1 MFMVYRQDGSP
12 LAVRLAIGV
21 LIAGLALLTAHNWLH
36 MPWPAILPATL
47 WDWLY
52 NALEIGAAGLCAARA
67 LLRRDD
73 RAAWF
78 AVALGLALFAAGDM
92 YYSLVWGD
100 ANSVP
105 VPSIADGLYL
115 SFYPAIYVGIVLL
128 LRSRLG
134 SLPMGLWLDGV
145 IGGLAV
151 AALGAAVVF
160 GAVLS
165 NTHGAPLTVATN
177 LAYPLADLLLLGIL
191 VGIMALTG
199 WKVGGQWRLIAAGF
213 LVFAV
218 ADSIYLVQSA
228 NNTYVSNGL
237 LDVGWPGAMVIIAAG
252 AWRRPAGRVRPRLEG
267 WFPLLVPSLAGVTC
281 LALVFYDH
289 YHRLSLVAMLLASAC
304 LLLVIVRLA
313 LSFAENLR
321 MLRASRREA
330 VTDALTG
337 LGNRRALEQ
346 ELRTRLGGDRVWPFL
361 LSIYDLD
368 GFKTYNDTFG
378 HQAGDALLARLG
390 GRVAATL
397 SQARVFRLGGDEF
410 CVLLDDGPGGEAAVL
425 AAADALTEKG
435 ATFEVGCSYGTVRL
449 PDEAADVDNAM
460 LLADARMYEQKGE
473 RRPDAAVES
482 HDVLVR
488 ALAERGDG
496 LGRHNGDVAELA
508 VAVCRE
514 LGLEHAEIVPV
525 HRAAELH
532 DVGKLAVPDAILGK
546 PGPLDENEWEFM
558 KQHTIV
564 GERIVASATSLRD
577 VAPIV
582 RSSHERWDGAGYPDG
597 LARDAIP
604 LGARVIAVCDAYDA
618 MTTARPYRDAMSEA
632 SAMTELRRCAGHQFD
647 PHIVAAFERVIARR
661 RTAAPERLA
670 A

>member
-1 MFMVYRQDGSP
+1 MVCRQDGAP

-36 MPWPAILPATL
+36 VGWPAILPATW

-52 NALEIGAAGLCAARA
+52 NALEIGAGGLCAMRA
-67 LLRRDD
+67 LSRRDD
-73 RAAWF
+73 RIAWS
-78 AVALGLALFAAGDM
+78 AVAIGLALFAAGDM

-100 ANSVP
+100 ASIVP

-115 SFYPAIYVGIVLL
+115 SFYPAVYVGIVLL

-165 NTHGAPLTVATN
+165 DTHGAPLTVATN

-199 WKVGGQWRLIAAGF
+199 WKVRGQWPLIALGL

-218 ADSIYLVQSA
+218 ADSIYLVQTA
-228 NNTYVSNGL
+228 DGTYVSNGL
-237 LDVGWPGAMVIIAAG
+237 LDVGWPAAMVIIAAG
-252 AWRRPAGRVRPRLEG
+252 AWGRPAARVRPRLEG
-267 WFPLLVPSLAGVTC
+267 WAVLLVPSLAGVTC
-281 LALVFYDH
+281 LALEFFDH
-289 YHRLSLVAMLLASAC
+289 YHRLSLVALLLASVC

-313 LSFAENLR
+313 ISFAENLR

-337 LGNRRALEQ
+337 LGNRRALEL
-346 ELRTRLGGDRVWPFL
+346 ELRTRLGGERVSPFL

-368 GFKTYNDTFG
+368 GFKSYNDTFG
-378 HQAGDALLARLG
+378 HQAGDVLLARLG
-390 GRVAATL
+390 SRVAAAL
-397 SQARVFRLGGDEF
+397 PHAAVFRLGGDEF
-410 CVLLDDGPGGEAAVL
+410 CVLLDGGSGGEAGVL
-425 AAADALTEKG
+425 AAAEALTEKG
-435 ATFEVGCSYGTVRL
+435 ATFEVGCSHGIVRL
-449 PDEAADVDNAM
+449 PDEAADVDSAM

-473 RRPDAAVES
+473 RRPDAADES

-488 ALAERGDG
+488 ALAERGDD
-496 LGRHNGDVAELA
+496 LGQHNEEVAELA
-508 VAVCRE
+508 VAVCHE
-514 LGLEHAEIVPV
+514 LALEAAEVV
-525 HRAAELH
+525 VVRRAAELH

-546 PGPLDENEWEFM
+546 PSALDEDEWEFM
-558 KQHTIV
+558 KQHTII

-577 VAPIV
+577 VAPII
-582 RSSHERWDGAGYPDG
+582 RSSHEHWDGAGYPDG
-597 LARDAIP
+597 LAGEGIP

-618 MTTARPYRDAMSEA
+618 MTTTRPYRGAMSEA
-632 SAMTELRRCAGHQFD
+632 SAMTELRRCAGRQFD
-647 PHIVAAFERVIARR
+647 PRVVAAFERVIARR
-661 RTAAPERLA
+661 RTAAFEPVA